1 MTSENENIS
10 KQSEKDDEPVNIM
23 QRYFHWSLLEAIIVL
38 SGFAGLT
45 IGAYIWIKHE
55 IDATVEKKLS
65 DPKILRQIAA
75 ESRPMIV
82 FDSNESIL
90 ADMGAGQFI
99 KSISVT
105 SSKAEDGK
113 LPTTIII
120 DFSTHLPVAPILTP
134 LNYGDGLTI
143 NSQRGKG
150 YSWVYKLSY
159 GLYMESPKVARSYR
173 IEILR

>member
-1 MTSENENIS
+1 MNDKPNQIS
-10 KQSEKDDEPVNIM
+10 KPENSTEVKRIHID
-23 QRYFHWSLLEAIIVL
+23 YLLIGKIIALGTVL
-38 SGFAGLT
+38 ISIYSWVL
-45 IGAYIWIKHE
+45 IS
-55 IDATVEKKLS
+55 IDKSVEKKLS

-159 GLYMESPKVARSYR
+159 GIYMESPKIARSYR
-173 IEILR
+173 LEILR